1 MYGNKSSGGNSQRGQ
16 EKQRGRCGDKAKA
29 VCSWYVCCEALL
41 YLQLAQYA
49 RLVHLRG
56 DKAE

>member
-1 MYGNKSSGGNSQRGQ
+1 MYGNKS
-16 EKQRGRCGDKAKA
+16 GDKAN
-29 VCSWYVCCEALL
+29 VVQLGVCCEALL

-56 DKAE
+56 GYIDTRICKRKPSACY